1 MRVLTLVLVV
11 TGVAVGVVAAVHP
24 GRTSTAHSS
33 RHRSGAELESGSALP
48 SRELYGWGD
57 NDSGQVGVG
66 SVGGGTETGVALP
79 TAVDAPAG
87 VSFSSVAAGGSFTV
101 GLATSGRV
109 YSWGSNGVGQLGDG
123 STTGATTPVTVD
135 LPSGT
140 FTAVAAGS
148 GHSLALTSGGEVFA
162 WGANLFGQLG
172 DGTTQAT
179 ETPVAVAAPAGVTFT
194 AVAAGG
200 DHSLA
205 LSSTGTVYAWG
216 ANSHG
221 QLGDG
226 STTSVDAPVVVATP
240 AGVTFTAI
248 AAGTGHSLALASDGQ
263 VYAWGFD
270 ASGQLGDGTDVDSL
284 TPVEV
289 SIPSGTTISSI
300 AAGGS
305 HSLALSDTGLVF
317 AWGSDVFG
325 QLASSLV
332 GSLPVDSDVPVQPTG
347 LPPTTSFVSITAG
360 QYTSY
365 ALTSIGVAWV
375 WGGDFYGQLGDG
387 TPGINAVPPASMAS
401 LPPGTLATGLFAGP
415 DATSAFL
422 VTRADQTV
430 TFPTLPSPTY
440 GDPPVDVAPTASS
453 GLAVSGTTS
462 GSCTGSLEHLYLV
475 GAGTCSLAATQVGS
489 FAYYPA
495 TATATFPVAPA
506 VLEVVPDPAT
516 GTVGASLPPFGYHL
530 TGFDNGDTQSVVS
543 GSAACTTSANPS
555 SFRGSYAITCTV
567 GTLRAANYVFV
578 AGPPGT
584 LTLVGPS
591 TGYAVLG
598 SDGSITPV
606 GPVPAV
612 DGVEKS
618 FFGSMAGQSL
628 DAPVVGAAYTPFH
641 DGYWMVAT
649 DGGIFAF
656 GAARFE
662 GSMGGR
668 PLNQPI
674 VGMAATPDGGG
685 YWEVAADGGIF
696 AFGDAGFYGSTGNLD
711 LVQPIVGMAAT
722 VDGRGY
728 WLVAA
733 DGGVFAFGD
742 AGFHGST
749 GGRPSADPVVGIAA
763 TSDGDGYWMV
773 TRAGAVFPFG
783 DATYEGSLRYVD
795 LNAPIV
801 GITPSADGQGY
812 WLAGSDGGV
821 FAFGDAPFY
830 GSVTE
835 PPMPIVGII

>member
-1 MRVLTLVLVV
+1 VLTLALVA
-11 TGVAVGVVAAVHP
+11 TGVAVSVGAAVIP
-24 GRTSTAHSS
+24 GRTPTGPPS
-33 RHRSGAELESGSALP
+33 RHRSGEELEFGSALP

-66 SVGGGTETGVALP
+66 SVGGGSETGIALP
-79 TAVDAPAG
+79 TTVDAPAG

-101 GLATSGRV
+101 GLTTSGQV

-123 STTGATTPVTVD
+123 STTGATTPVPVD

-148 GHSLALTSGGEVFA
+148 GHSLALTSDGAVFA

-172 DGTTQAT
+172 DGTTRAT
-179 ETPVAVAAPAGVTFT
+179 ETPVAVASPAGVTFT

-216 ANSHG
+216 ANAYG

-226 STTSVDAPVVVATP
+226 STASVDAPVEVATP

-263 VYAWGFD
+263 VYAWGFG
-270 ASGQLGDGTDVDSL
+270 ASGQLGDGAKLDSL

-289 SIPSGTTISSI
+289 SIPTGTTISSI

-305 HSLALSDTGLVF
+305 HSLALSDAGLVF
-317 AWGSDVFG
+317 AWGSNVFG
-325 QLASSLV
+325 QLASPLV
-332 GSLPVDSDVPVQPTG
+332 DSLPVDSDVPVQPTG
-347 LPPTTSFVSITAG
+347 LPPTTSFVSIAAG
-360 QYTSY
+360 EYSSY
-365 ALTSIGVAWV
+365 ALTSVGVAWV

-387 TPGINAVPPASMAS
+387 TPGINAVPPASASS

-430 TFPTLPSPTY
+430 TFPALPSPTY
-440 GDPPVDVAPTASS
+440 GDPPVDVAPTSSS

-462 GSCTGSLEHLYLV
+462 GSCTGSLGHLYLV
-475 GAGTCSLAATQVGS
+475 GAGTCSLVATQAGS

-506 VLEVVPDPAT
+506 VLEIVPDPAT
-516 GTVGASLPPFGYHL
+516 GTVGASLPALGYHL
-530 TGFDNGDTQSVVS
+530 AGFRDGDTQSVVS
-543 GSAACTTSANPS
+543 GTATCTTPAHPS
-555 SFRGSYAITCTV
+555 SLRGTYSITCAV

-598 SDGSITPV
+598 SDGSITPM
-606 GPVPAV
+606 GPGPTV
-612 DGVEKS
+612 DGVQGS
-618 FFGSMAGQSL
+618 FFGSMAGQPL

-641 DGYWMVAT
+641 DGYWMVAS

-685 YWEVAADGGIF
+685 YWEVASDGGIF
-696 AFGDAGFYGSTGNLD
+696 AFGDAGFYGSTGSLS

-728 WLVAA
+728 WLVAS

-742 AGFHGST
+742 AAFYGST

-783 DATYEGSLRYVD
+783 DATYQGSLRYVD
-795 LNAPIV
+795 LDAPIV
-801 GITPSADGQGY
+801 GIAPSADGQGY
-812 WLAGSDGGV
+812 WLAGADGGV
-821 FAFGDAPFY
+821 FAFGDATFY
-830 GSVTE
+830 GSVAE
-835 PPMPIVGII
+835 PAMPLVGII